1 VSYLT
6 PTDKHWV
13 CDIEADSLTPTR
25 VWVLC
30 AKNAITNEERVCE
43 TYDEIKKFFED
54 TKGAHYVGH
63 NFLSYDV
70 PALNRI
76 VGTRIPLNSVVDTFI
91 LSSIYSP
98 SLAGGHSLDAWG
110 ERYKIPKLKHEEW
123 DRYSEAMLARCKR
136 DVKINHKMYLG
147 LSERM
152 RKVGFSERG
161 IDLEHKAWW
170 IIQKQKKNGFWFNY
184 EQAHQLLVTLRAKE
198 KELQE
203 RIYERFPPEEKLLAV
218 YKRATKADGTP
229 SKQFERHSKQ
239 FKRVA
244 VQSDGSYAVYGD
256 VDFNL
261 GSPPQRIEKLLSLGW
276 VPREFTP
283 PSKTHPK
290 GQPKATDKGELTPSL
305 KEFAEESGV
314 EEVKLIAEW
323 LAVNGRAN
331 AVSNWMDLYNEE
343 THCIHGNLWLANTL
357 RYRHSDP
364 NTANIPRIRTTK
376 DGVPL
381 YGADG
386 WWTYE
391 ARDLWQT
398 RDKIRRKM
406 VGVDATGIQFRI
418 LAHYL
423 NSEEFTEVVLSGDI
437 HTYNQNKTGLG
448 TRDQNKTFGYAALLG
463 AGAAKTGQ
471 IFGVSEREG
480 KKIKEKWIA
489 TIPGL
494 RQLYDRLEGEL
505 KRTGRITLCDG
516 TKVLVSSP
524 HMVLAYLLQGDESR
538 IMKQAAIYVDQEVRN
553 AGLDV
558 LKVGD
563 IHDEWQS
570 DVLVSCVDEYI
581 RICVEAFKS
590 AGESFAYN
598 LPIECDA
605 KIGLTWAETH

>member
-1 VSYLT
+1 
-6 PTDKHWV
+6 
-13 CDIEADSLTPTR
+13 

-30 AKNAITNEERVCE
+30 AKNAVTNEERVCE
-43 TYDEIKKFFED
+43 TYDEIKQFFED
-54 TKGAHYVGH
+54 TDGCFYVGH

-70 PALNRI
+70 PALNKL
-76 VGTRIPLNSVVDTFI
+76 VGTRIPLTRVVDTFL
-91 LSSIYSP
+91 LSSVYSP

-110 ERYKIPKLKHEEW
+110 ERFKIPKLQHEEW
-123 DRYSEAMLARCKR
+123 DRYSAAMLARCKR
-136 DVKINHKMYLG
+136 DVEINHRLFNS

-152 RKVGFSERG
+152 RKIGFSERG
-161 IDLEHKAWW
+161 PDIEHRAWW

-184 EQAHQLLVTLRAKE
+184 EEAHQLYVVLRAKE
-198 KELQE
+198 KELQGK
-203 RIYERFPPEEKLLAV
+203 IYEQFPPEEKLLAV

-229 SKQFERHSKQ
+229 SAQFERHREQ
-239 FKRVA
+239 FNRLEILP
-244 VQSDGSYAVYGD
+244 DGSYAAYGD

-261 GSPPQRIEKLLSLGW
+261 GSPPQRVEKLLSLGW

-305 KEFAEESGV
+305 REFAEESGI
-314 EEVKLIAEW
+314 EAVKLIAEW

-331 AVSNWMDLYNEE
+331 AINNWMDLYNDE

-364 NTANIPRIRTTK
+364 NTANIPRIRAYK
-376 DGVPL
+376 DGSPKL
-381 YGADG
+381 GEAG

-391 ARDLWQT
+391 ARNLWQT
-398 RDKIRRKM
+398 RDKQHRRM

-423 NSEEFTEVVLSGDI
+423 NDEEFTAVVMGGDI
-437 HTYNQNKTGLG
+437 HSYNQAKTGLG

-471 IFGVSEREG
+471 IFGVSEKEG

-538 IMKQAAIYVDQEVRN
+538 IMKQAAIYTDQAVRREK
-553 AGLDV
+553 LDV

-563 IHDEWQS
+563 IHDEWQN
-570 DVLVSCVDEYI
+570 DVAVGDVARFTELC
-581 RICVEAFKS
+581 RGAFAEA
-590 AGESFAYN
+590 GRSFNYN
-598 LPIECDA
+598 LPIECEA
-605 KIGLTWAETH
+605 KVGLTWAETH